1 MKFSDL
7 KSIWKKKTEEDLRS
21 PETIPSG
28 GGRRL
33 TGAPLAILGAI
44 GVTTAVVIGYV
55 AYDRTEQQQVK
66 AAAQETPEKS
76 APAMAFAKELTEQT
90 HNRFTPAAKT
100 KPEPVVEKKA
110 EVTPK
115 SEAPAVAIRREV
127 APRRLS
133 PEMERIR
140 GEKARHLEAAL
151 KARLS
156 VAGQSIPSATR
167 RATAYASEADPALQ
181 QAVASG
187 DPTAV
192 YQAKLARIKSGL
204 PADGTSSRVGVGSS
218 FALGG
223 SKGKDFGQFDRQNRW
238 TLNNELETP
247 ASPFLVRAGFVIPAI
262 MISGINSDLPG
273 QVMAQVSQNVYD
285 SATGRSLLIPQGT
298 RLVGSYASDVS
309 YGQNRVMMAWQ
320 RLVFPDG
327 KTLDIEAMPGAD
339 QAGYAGFKD
348 KVDNHYFRIFGSAIL
363 LSGVIAGVS
372 LSQDNDNDNSDNQ
385 RAGDALSEALGQTL
399 GNAMAQMLQKN
410 LNISPTLQIRPGYR
424 FNVMVTKD
432 LKLPGEYRA
441 FDY

>member
-1 MKFSDL
+1 
-7 KSIWKKKTEEDLRS
+7 
-21 PETIPSG
+21 
-28 GGRRL
+28 
-33 TGAPLAILGAI
+33 
-44 GVTTAVVIGYV
+44 
-55 AYDRTEQQQVK
+55 
-66 AAAQETPEKS
+66 
-76 APAMAFAKELTEQT
+76 
-90 HNRFTPAAKT
+90 
-100 KPEPVVEKKA
+100 
-110 EVTPK
+110 
-115 SEAPAVAIRREV
+115 
-127 APRRLS
+127 
-133 PEMERIR
+133 
-140 GEKARHLEAAL
+140 
-151 KARLS
+151 
-156 VAGQSIPSATR
+156 
-167 RATAYASEADPALQ
+167 
-181 QAVASG
+181 
-187 DPTAV
+187 
-192 YQAKLARIKSGL
+192 
-204 PADGTSSRVGVGSS
+204 
-218 FALGG
+218 
-223 SKGKDFGQFDRQNRW
+223 
-238 TLNNELETP
+238 
-247 ASPFLVRAGFVIPAI
+247 

-298 RLVGSYASDVS
+298 RLVGSYASDVA